1 MTLIGYPRVTAPH
14 NWQTA
19 THRSVSMWCDKSAMR
34 AGTRR
39 RGEEMESVMRRLL
52 GAERDFD
59 LDPSKSDSGV
69 VANLA

>member
-1 MTLIGYPRVTAPH
+1 
-14 NWQTA
+14 
-19 THRSVSMWCDKSAMR
+19 MR